1 MLKLHGFG
9 FLLDEGKAGETT
21 DFRQVLLASIL
32 ATDMSRHFPFVGK
45 LTEMGTRFKAN
56 DFKSSSVQDDRLLL
70 CSGLMKCAD
79 ISNPVSFHPTI
90 PQVVSAL
97 KLMKSCADTTTQSRK
112 TMVNCLVGR
121 MGSPSADRS

>member
-45 LTEMGTRFKAN
+45 LTEMGTRLKAAG
-56 DFKSSSVQDDRLLL
+56 FKSSNVQDDRLLL

-79 ISNPVSFHPTI
+79 ISNPVSRVEAILPE
-90 PQVVSAL
+90 
-97 KLMKSCADTTTQSRK
+97 K
-112 TMVNCLVGR
+112 TC
-121 MGSPSADRS
+121 